1 MRVSKSADGM
11 IKPKADAE
19 PIGQGIRVRCVKNKT
34 APPFRTA
41 EFKVYF
47 DGRETSEVDEI
58 ADIAL
63 AKSLIPKY
71 NSAGELC
78 ATGRQYRWADEPEFL
93 AKSKAE
99 VPEQLK
105 KFPKVAEAL
114 KEIIVSGKID
124 ENTVDYDGGQAE
136 DMDADYD
143 DEDFE
148 EIMKEE
154 ADSIANGSEAEEIE
168 TGFNDF

>member
-19 PIGQGIRVRCVKNKT
+19 PIGQGIRVKCVKNKT
-34 APPFRTA
+34 APPFRQA

-47 DGRETSEVDEI
+47 DGRETSEIDEI

-63 AKSLIPKY
+63 SKGLIPKY

-78 ATGRQYRWADEPEFL
+78 PTGRQYRWADEPKFL

-99 VPEQLK
+99 VSEQLK
-105 KFPKVAEAL
+105 KFPNVAEAL
-114 KEIIVSGKID
+114 KEIIVSGKFD
-124 ENTVDYDGGQAE
+124 ESAVDYDGEGA
-136 DMDADYD
+136 DSLDSDYD
-143 DEDFE
+143 DDDFE
-148 EIMKEE
+148 AMMKEE
-154 ADSIANGSEAEEIE
+154 AESIESGSEAEEIE
-168 TGFNDF
+168 TDFDM